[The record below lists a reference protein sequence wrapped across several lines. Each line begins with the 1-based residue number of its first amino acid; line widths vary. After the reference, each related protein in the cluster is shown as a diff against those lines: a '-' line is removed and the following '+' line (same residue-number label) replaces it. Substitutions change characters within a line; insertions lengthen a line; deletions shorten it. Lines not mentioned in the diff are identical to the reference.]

1 MRKGVTRCSAMHPTS
16 GFPLKRKE
24 EKKKFPQMMQGS
36 EEAQKKTI
44 FSTYPGQSTW
54 IPCTS
59 FATMVDSERQT
70 TSELEASFLRW
81 FRQSGGALDPRCRI
95 QPIPGMGR
103 GMIAKAPINA
113 GETIF
118 LIPRHLLVNLA
129 TSTLAHRCTQA
140 EASIP
145 TASSSDALTW
155 KQISKMGWLPLI
167 LAMMYERRRAAM
179 LAAPTTNGAQ
189 DGDVS
194 MESIQAPCSSS
205 VNMFEATDAEGSA
218 YRDAPRPFGEQT
230 WGPYFDIMPTE
241 FSTPMFWQQNDLE
254 HLSGTSI
261 ADKIARDE
269 AEADYHNKA
278 IPFIRSLP
286 GVFLEGVPEE
296 QYDIDIQKWYSLDT
310 YHIMGSRILSRSFHV
325 KSRKKGLEGKTVD
338 MDVLD
343 GDDDDQNDEDESE
356 AEVLEDEGETED
368 QTQADAHEA
377 VENREEDE
385 QDVGDVNDDSDDNDD
400 DEDDVDDDDDDDE
413 EEQENV
419 MDISMTPMADML
431 NARFESDNARL
442 FYKSHVL
449 EMRATKPIA
458 QGEQIFNTYADPPNS
473 DLLRRYG
480 HVDEPNGSDVVELD
494 AKLILQAAVT
504 HVSSFLPASTQE
516 LQKDLEER
524 LEWACSS
531 LGIDEVFILNY
542 LFTPAKKAP
551 HRAQP
556 ERPTPKELKA
566 AATGGGISE
575 EMIALTRV
583 LCQSR
588 EAFEKAR
595 SRGKGPSARVESQE
609 EHTLAGDRPKT
620 VRVSASQIMM
630 EAIDLRLKQYP
641 NGTSVQEE
649 EAKLYGSK
657 QSQVSGDNERRA
669 LVVRLGEKRVLL
681 DQKRVLTYVLDRI
694 KEAEKELAKPNK
706 NGKNDGGKRKGSNDG
721 GNKKKQR
728 R

>member
-1 MRKGVTRCSAMHPTS
+1 MTD
-16 GFPLKRKE
+16 
-24 EKKKFPQMMQGS
+24 
-36 EEAQKKTI
+36 
-44 FSTYPGQSTW
+44 ST
-54 IPCTS
+54 
-59 FATMVDSERQT
+59 RQT

-81 FRQSGGALDPRCRI
+81 FRQSGGALDARCRI

-103 GMIAKAPINA
+103 GMVAKAPINA

-118 LIPRHLLVNLA
+118 VIPRHVLLNLA
-129 TSTLAHRCTQA
+129 TSTLAQRCMETA
-140 EASIP
+140 PS
-145 TASSSDALTW
+145 TSDASSSQALAW
-155 KQISKMGWLPLI
+155 KEISKMGWLPLI
-167 LAMMYERRRAAM
+167 LAMMYERRRAAK
-179 LAAPTTNGAQ
+179 LSTSENNVTE

-194 MESIQAPCSSS
+194 MENIEAPSSS
-205 VNMFEATDAEGSA
+205 SIDQLEGTDAEGST

-230 WGPYFDIMPTE
+230 WGPYFDIMPTH
-241 FSTPMFWQQNDLE
+241 FSTPMFWAEADLH

-261 ADKIARDE
+261 ADKVARDE

-286 GVFLEGVPEE
+286 GVFLEGTAEE
-296 QYDIDIQKWYSLDT
+296 QRECELEQWYSLET

-338 MDVLD
+338 MDDL
-343 GDDDDQNDEDESE
+343 DEDEDEDDGDESQ
-356 AEVLEDEGETED
+356 AEVLEDEGEAD
-368 QTQADAHEA
+368 QAGSGDEADETKDDEEGDE
-377 VENREEDE
+377 ENDDEED
-385 QDVGDVNDDSDDNDD
+385 DGDDS
-400 DEDDVDDDDDDDE
+400 DDDDDDE
-413 EEQENV
+413 EEEQENV
-419 MDISMTPMADML
+419 IDISMTPMADML

-458 QGEQIFNTYADPPNS
+458 EGEQIFNTYADPPNS

-494 AKLILQAAVT
+494 AKLILQAAIA
-504 HVSSFLPASTQE
+504 HLSSFLPSSKEE

-556 ERPTPKELKA
+556 ERPTPKELKS

-575 EMIALTRV
+575 EMIALARV

-588 EAFEKAR
+588 DSFDKAKAKA
-595 SRGKGPSARVESQE
+595 KGPSARVEAQD
-609 EHTLAGDRPKT
+609 EHVLAGNKT
-620 VRVSASQIMM
+620 KRVSASQIMID
-630 EAIDLRLKQYP
+630 AIDLRLQQYP
-641 NGTSVQEE
+641 NGAKVDEE

-657 QSQVSGDNERRA
+657 QSEVGGDNERRA

-681 DQKRVLTYVLDRI
+681 DQKRVLTYVLDKI
-694 KEAEKELAKPNK
+694 HQAEKELAKNNSK
-706 NGKNDGGKRKGSNDG
+706 NVKNDAGKRKGGSDG

>member
-1 MRKGVTRCSAMHPTS
+1 MAD
-16 GFPLKRKE
+16 
-24 EKKKFPQMMQGS
+24 
-36 EEAQKKTI
+36 EA
-44 FSTYPGQSTW
+44 
-54 IPCTS
+54 
-59 FATMVDSERQT
+59 RQT
-70 TSELEASFLRW
+70 SSEVEANFLLW

-95 QPIPGMGR
+95 QPVPGMGR
-103 GMIAKAPINA
+103 GMIAKASIQT

-118 LIPRHLLVNLA
+118 TIPRHILLNLA
-129 TSTLAHRCTQA
+129 TSTLAQRCTEA
-140 EASIP
+140 EAS
-145 TASSSDALTW
+145 SSSTTTDSDALTW

-167 LAMMYERRRAAM
+167 LAMMYERRRAAR
-179 LAAPTTNGAQ
+179 LNSSSTRTATD

-194 MESIQAPCSSS
+194 MENIEASSS
-205 VNMFEATDAEGSA
+205 SIERIEGTDAEGTT
-218 YRDAPRPFGEQT
+218 YREAPRPFGEQT
-230 WGPYFDIMPTE
+230 WGAYFDIMPTS
-241 FSTPMFWQQNDLE
+241 FSTPMFWNEQDLT
-254 HLSGTSI
+254 HLAGTST

-278 IPFIRSLP
+278 VPFIRSLP
-286 GVFLEGVPEE
+286 AVFLDGVEE
-296 QYDIDIQKWYSLDT
+296 AQREEEMLKWYSIET

-338 MDVLD
+338 MDDLD
-343 GDDDDQNDEDESE
+343 GDDDDDDDASE
-356 AEVLEDEGETED
+356 AEVLEDEGEGDAEE
-368 QTQADAHEA
+368 AAHEA
-377 VENREEDE
+377 DGSGDEADQTKDGDDDDEGEEGGAEGEGEDGADSGDDSDDSDDEEDE
-385 QDVGDVNDDSDDNDD
+385 Q
-400 DEDDVDDDDDDDE
+400 
-413 EEQENV
+413 ENV
-419 MDISMTPMADML
+419 IDISMTPMADML

-449 EMRATKPIA
+449 EMRATKPISA
-458 QGEQIFNTYADPPNS
+458 GDQIFNTYADPPNS

-494 AKLILQAAVT
+494 AKLVLSAAVS
-504 HVSSFLPASTQE
+504 HLSSTLSTDADA

-583 LCQSR
+583 LCQTR
-588 EAFEKAR
+588 EAFEKAK
-595 SRGKGPSARVESQE
+595 SKGKGPSARVEAQE
-609 EHTLAGDRPKT
+609 EHVLSNSKT
-620 VRVSASQIMM
+620 VRISASQVMM
-630 EAIDLRLKQYP
+630 DAIDLRLNEYP
-641 NGTSVQEE
+641 NGASVAED

-657 QSQVSGDNERRA
+657 KTELSGDNERRA

-681 DQKRVLTYVLDRI
+681 DQKRVLKYVLDRI
-694 KEAEKELAKPNK
+694 HEAEAALNSKNK
-706 NGKNDGGKRKGSNDG
+706 NSAKDAKRKGGSNAKSNSNDG
-721 GNKKKQR
+721 KKKQR

>member
-1 MRKGVTRCSAMHPTS
+1 MTDAD
-16 GFPLKRKE
+16 
-24 EKKKFPQMMQGS
+24 
-36 EEAQKKTI
+36 A
-44 FSTYPGQSTW
+44 
-54 IPCTS
+54 
-59 FATMVDSERQT
+59 RQT
-70 TSELEASFLRW
+70 TSEVEAAFLRW
-81 FRQSGGALDPRCRI
+81 FRQSGGALDPRCHI

-103 GMIAKAPINA
+103 GMIAKQPIAA

-118 LIPRHLLVNLA
+118 TIPRHILLNLA
-129 TSTLAHRCTQA
+129 TSTLAQRCTQA
-140 EASIP
+140 EASP
-145 TASSSDALTW
+145 SSSTAPSTGSDSGSGSDDALTW

-167 LAMMYERRRAAM
+167 LAMMFERRRAFY
-179 LAAPTTNGAQ
+179 LAPSSGSTDGALD

-194 MESIQAPCSSS
+194 MENLEASTSTNTSVEQLEGTNGQGAP
-205 VNMFEATDAEGSA
+205 F
-218 YRDAPRPFGEQT
+218 RDAPRPFGEQN
-230 WGPYFDIMPTE
+230 WGPYFDIMPTQ
-241 FSTPMFWQQNDLE
+241 FSTPMFWAQSDLT
-254 HLSGTSI
+254 HLAGTSI

-286 GVFLEGVPEE
+286 QVFLEGVEDKVKREE
-296 QYDIDIQKWYSLDT
+296 ELQKWYSLET

-325 KSRKKGLEGKTVD
+325 KSRKRGLEGKTVD
-338 MDVLD
+338 MDDLD
-343 GDDDDQNDEDESE
+343 GDDDDDDDDDESE
-356 AEVLEDEGETED
+356 AEVLEDEGEAEEER
-368 QTQADAHEA
+368 QAPHVGSGDEA
-377 VENREEDE
+377 DETKDDDE
-385 QDVGDVNDDSDDNDD
+385 QDQ
-400 DEDDVDDDDDDDE
+400 DDDDGDSDSDSDSDDE

-419 MDISMTPMADML
+419 IDISMTPMADML

-449 EMRATKPIA
+449 EMRATKPIST
-458 QGEQIFNTYADPPNS
+458 GEQIFNTYADPPNS

-494 AKLILQAAVT
+494 AKLILTAALT
-504 HVSSFLPASTQE
+504 HLSSLLSLSDSSAEE
-516 LQKDLEER
+516 LKKDLEER

-542 LFTPAKKAP
+542 LFTPSGKSP

-556 ERPTPKELKA
+556 EKPTSKELKA

-595 SRGKGPSARVESQE
+595 SKGKGPSARVEAQE
-609 EHTLAGDRPKT
+609 EHTLANAKT
-620 VRVSASQIMM
+620 VKVFPSQIIM
-630 EAIDLRLKQYP
+630 EAIELRLNEYP
-641 NGTSVQEE
+641 NGSSVEEE
-649 EAKLYGSK
+649 EAKLYGSRK
-657 QSQVSGDNERRA
+657 IEMSGENERRA

-681 DQKRVLTYVLDRI
+681 DQKRVLNYVLDRI
-694 KEAEKELAKPNK
+694 HQTEAAQNVKSKAGKDIK
-706 NGKNDGGKRKGSNDG
+706 RKAGVNGKAAKDDGR
-721 GNKKKQR
+721 KKQR

>member
-1 MRKGVTRCSAMHPTS
+1 
-16 GFPLKRKE
+16 
-24 EKKKFPQMMQGS
+24 
-36 EEAQKKTI
+36 
-44 FSTYPGQSTW
+44 
-54 IPCTS
+54 
-59 FATMVDSERQT
+59 MV
-70 TSELEASFLRW
+70 
-81 FRQSGGALDPRCRI
+81 
-95 QPIPGMGR
+95 
-103 GMIAKAPINA
+103 AKAPINA

-118 LIPRHLLVNLA
+118 VIPRHILLNLA
-129 TSTLAHRCTQA
+129 TSTLAQRCA
-140 EASIP
+140 EVEESSSSAS
-145 TASSSDALTW
+145 TSKASNSDALTW

-167 LAMMYERRRAAM
+167 LAMMYERRRAAK
-179 LAAPTTNGAQ
+179 LSSPTRSSAQ

-194 MESIQAPCSSS
+194 MENIEAPSSS
-205 VNMFEATDAEGSA
+205 SIDQLEGTDAQGST

-230 WGPYFDIMPTE
+230 WEPYFDIMPTS
-241 FSTPMFWQQNDLE
+241 FSTPMFWQEKDLQ

-269 AEADYHNKA
+269 AEADYHSKA
-278 IPFIRSLP
+278 IHFIRSLP
-286 GVFLEGVPEE
+286 SVFLEGVAEE
-296 QYDIDIQKWYSLDT
+296 QREAELQQWYSIET
-310 YHIMGSRILSRSFHV
+310 YHVMGSRILSRSFHV

-338 MDVLD
+338 MDDL
-343 GDDDDQNDEDESE
+343 DDQDDREDGDESE
-356 AEVLEDEGETED
+356 AEVLEDEGE
-368 QTQADAHEA
+368 ADGAGSGGEA
-377 VENREEDE
+377 DE
-385 QDVGDVNDDSDDNDD
+385 SKDD
-400 DEDDVDDDDDDDE
+400 DQQGEENNDEDDDDDDE
-413 EEQENV
+413 EEEQENV
-419 MDISMTPMADML
+419 IDISMTPMADML

-504 HVSSFLPASTQE
+504 HLSTFLPSTKEE

-556 ERPTPKELKA
+556 ERPSPKELKS

-588 EAFEKAR
+588 ESFEKAKAK
-595 SRGKGPSARVESQE
+595 GKGPSARVEAQE
-609 EHTLAGDRPKT
+609 EHVVAAGNKAKT

-630 EAIDLRLKQYP
+630 DAIDLRLQQYP
-641 NGTSVQEE
+641 NGAKVEEE

-657 QSQVSGDNERRA
+657 QSEVGGDNERRA

-681 DQKRVLTYVLDRI
+681 DQKRVLDHVLDKI
-694 KEAEKELAKPNK
+694 QQAEKELAKNNNK
-706 NGKNDGGKRKGSNDG
+706 NAKNDAGKRKGGNDG